1 MKMII
6 AYIPP
11 FMMEKVV
18 KALQEIPEVPGASV
32 TEVQGFG
39 RGRGR
44 KDLESLAT
52 EIGQSGT
59 LRKLRIE
66 TMVPAAVADQVVEV
80 IREAAAMGR
89 PGNGKIYVV
98 PLERAVKIRTGEEGD
113 AGL

>member
-6 AYIPP
+6 AYVPP
-11 FMMEKVV
+11 FVMEKVV
-18 KALQEIPEVPGASV
+18 KALQGIPEVPGASV

-59 LRKLRIE
+59 LRKVRIE
-66 TMVPAAVADQVVEV
+66 TMVPDAAEDLVVKA
-80 IREAAAMGR
+80 IQEAASMGK

-98 PLERAVKIRTGEEGD
+98 AVERALKIRTGEEGE